1 MGLKLADHKIVAQ
14 VHEVDLLALA
24 VQRQPGQPGNGL
36 RRHRLLAA
44 LGDHHMGVPEGTA
57 DVPLPEAGFR
67 GGFQR
72 DRAVRELNG
81 LALKV
86 HLIPAEFCDL
96 APAQTLQPGQTENGP
111 LRAVGVPL
119 QNAQHGG
126 LVRPIERVSHGKASH
141 LSPQKQRRGGTIVCR
156 GDGRTK

>member
-1 MGLKLADHKIVAQ
+1 
-14 VHEVDLLALA
+14 
-24 VQRQPGQPGNGL
+24 
-36 RRHRLLAA
+36 
-44 LGDHHMGVPEGTA
+44 MGVPEGTA

-111 LRAVGVPL
+111 LGC
-119 QNAQHGG
+119 GG
-126 LVRPIERVSHGKASH
+126 AALKCAAWRPRPA
-141 LSPQKQRRGGTIVCR
+141 
-156 GDGRTK
+156 D